1 MRANSLTNLGVA
13 LDYNIAS
20 EYDRVLVVAGLAE
33 EIEALAPHANE
44 IATLVANL
52 PDVLTVQEAS
62 ELVNNLTVKVTTLP
76 AGSTATSELVGT
88 EIRLGIPAG
97 TQGAQGIQGPKGD
110 KGDRGDIGLTGAKGP
125 AGATGPQGPKGFRG
139 EDGLDGEGVVITSI
153 LNNINKSLT
162 INFSDGTQHTTD
174 PLKGEDGRSV
184 TITNVVN
191 NANGTMLIKFS
202 DGTSHHTAD
211 LRGPQ
216 GPKGNTGN
224 HVHHIKGT
232 STTDDKGDFGASGE
246 IDTYTVYGDASE
258 TINLGF
264 FIVRNGYDAYNYAI
278 ASGYLGTKTD
288 FFLELA
294 NLRAYSEQS
303 QLNANAAALSASQVV
318 ITAGQATTAASASS
332 SSASSASASA
342 STSTTKASEALSS
355 ANNASNSASIAT
367 TKAAEALSSAS
378 TASTAASSATVSAA
392 TASTKASE
400 ASASVTASASN
411 ASAALTSKNA
421 AAASEASALTYKNSA
436 GTSATTA
443 TTKASAASASAAAAL
458 VSETNANTSKNTA
471 ATSATTATTKA
482 SEASTSASA
491 ASVSASTSATKAT
504 EAATSASTALGYKN
518 DVSAMKLAIETIY
531 DTFDDRFLGTKTT
544 NPLVDNDGNTLLDGA
559 MYFDTTTNAM
569 KVYDAGTTTWY
580 AMPQIYLNSLLDV
593 ELTSLT
599 TDNILVWNGTK
610 WINYTLSKAD
620 VGLNLAD
627 NTADSAKN
635 VLSAT
640 KLTTA
645 RTINGIAFDGSANIT
660 IATTDS
666 TKLPLSGG
674 VMTGAITS
682 IRETRVAVD
691 SNSINLAA
699 GNVFTKTIS
708 ANVPL
713 VVANIASSGTTN
725 SFILELT
732 NGGAYIVTW
741 WSGVKWTGG
750 IAPIL
755 SVVGTDIL
763 GFYSHDGG
771 LSWHGIVVSKDSK

>member
-13 LDYNIAS
+13 LDYNVAS
-20 EYDRVLVVAGLAE
+20 DYDKVLVVAGLAE
-33 EIEALAPHANE
+33 EIEALAPYASQIGE
-44 IATLVANL
+44 IVANL

-125 AGATGPQGPKGFRG
+125 AGAT
-139 EDGLDGEGVVITSI
+139 
-153 LNNINKSLT
+153 
-162 INFSDGTQHTTD
+162 
-174 PLKGEDGRSV
+174 
-184 TITNVVN
+184 
-191 NANGTMLIKFS
+191 
-202 DGTSHHTAD
+202 
-211 LRGPQ
+211 GPQ

-378 TASTAASSATVSAA
+378 TASTAASSATVSA
-392 TASTKASE
+392 
-400 ASASVTASASN
+400 
-411 ASAALTSKNA
+411 
-421 AAASEASALTYKNSA
+421 
-436 GTSATTA
+436 
-443 TTKASAASASAAAAL
+443 
-458 VSETNANTSKNTA
+458 TN
-471 ATSATTATTKA
+471 
-482 SEASTSASA
+482 ASTSASA
-491 ASVSASTSATKAT
+491 ALVSASTSVTKAT

-518 DVSAMKLAIETIY
+518 DVSTMKLAIEIIY

-544 NPLVDNDGNTLLDGA
+544 NPLVDNDGNALLDGA
-559 MYFDTTTNAM
+559 LYFDTTTNAM
-569 KVYDAGTTTWY
+569 KVYDVGTTTWY
-580 AMPQIYLNSLLDV
+580 SMPQIYLNSLLDV

-599 TDNILVWNGTK
+599 TGNILVWNGTK

-620 VGLNLAD
+620 VGLNLVD

-640 KLTTA
+640 KLKTA
-645 RTINGIAFDGSANIT
+645 RTINGVSFDGSANIT
-660 IATTDS
+660 IVDS
-666 TKLPLSGG
+666 TKAPLNNPVFTGG
-674 VMTGAITS
+674 ITEKVYNLTGTAISPANGTIQYKTVS
-682 IRETRVAVD
+682 SNTTFTET
-691 SNSINLAA
+691 LAA
-699 GNVFTKTIS
+699 GQSVILRLVNANSYTITFPTITWVGAVAPTLT
-708 ANVPL
+708 ANCAI
-713 VVANIASSGTTN
+713 VVWKEQST
-725 SFILELT
+725 LY
-732 NGGAYIVTW
+732 GAY
-741 WSGVKWTGG
+741 
-750 IAPIL
+750 
-755 SVVGTDIL
+755 VGTL
-763 GFYSHDGG
+763 
-771 LSWHGIVVSKDSK
+771 V